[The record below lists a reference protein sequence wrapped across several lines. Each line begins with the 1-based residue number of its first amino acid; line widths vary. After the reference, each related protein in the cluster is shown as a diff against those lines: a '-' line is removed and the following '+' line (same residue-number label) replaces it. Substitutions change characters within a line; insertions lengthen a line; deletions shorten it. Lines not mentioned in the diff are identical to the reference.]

1 MHPWTSCTLLLQDQ
15 EISICTSGSIFELSP
30 RQQEFRDVWLA
41 QLSGAAVNSAGIQVL
56 EHVHLLLRRPRP
68 DNSKV
73 LPDHMTLESKFE
85 RVEGESH
92 MGN

>member
-68 DNSKV
+68 DN
-73 LPDHMTLESKFE
+73 ESKWNLTSWS
-85 RVEGESH
+85 VHGSDVLI
-92 MGN
+92 GWQGW